1 MTRVAGLDLAA
12 GRGRSA
18 LAALDLD
25 TVSGRL
31 QYVAHQ
37 HPEGSDAEIVE
48 ALCALGP
55 EVLAIDAPLSLP
67 AMVAAALSIPGA
79 PRLSML
85 PDDASPYLR
94 AAERDPLWRRLGV
107 RPLPVSFLGGLT
119 FRALVL
125 LPRLRATLPET
136 AIIEAFPSGALAA
149 LGITR
154 SDDGEHSGP
163 RRAKT
168 TAEARAAVQRGLARY
183 ISSLSGLPERT
194 AMPLD
199 ADHLDAL
206 ACALTAAAYLRGT
219 YDAAGEVAEG
229 QIVVPFVS
237 KQDPS

>member
-25 TVSGRL
+25 AASGRL
-31 QYVAHQ
+31 QCVAHQ
-37 HPEGSDAEIVE
+37 HPVGSDAEIVE

-67 AMVAAALSIPGA
+67 ATVAAALSIPGA

-125 LPRLRATLPET
+125 LPCLRATLPET

-163 RRAKT
+163 RLAKT

-183 ISSLSGLPERT
+183 ISGLPERT
-194 AMPLD
+194 DVPLD
-199 ADHLDAL
+199 ADRLDAL
-206 ACALTAAAYLRGT
+206 ACALTAMAYLRGT

-229 QIVVPFVS
+229 QIMVPFVS
-237 KQDPS
+237 EQDLS